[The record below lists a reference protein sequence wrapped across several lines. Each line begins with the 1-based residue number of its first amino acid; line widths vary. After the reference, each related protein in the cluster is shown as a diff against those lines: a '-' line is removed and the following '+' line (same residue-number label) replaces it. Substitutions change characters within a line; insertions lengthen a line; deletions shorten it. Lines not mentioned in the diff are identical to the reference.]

1 MQRVIVDT
9 SVPPRIPATSSRQI
23 YRHLSH
29 GFIELDF
36 CRIRVLE
43 LKSSSPEYFLKFL
56 EFHDC
61 LNDLFLDAL
70 QYYQDRIPR
79 SWSSYVVVSSTIT
92 RDAYKTLHVGTLQM
106 DYHRTSWFRGSYPL
120 SSGYG
125 LGNITG
131 TSPSERKTFVMLTTG

>member
-9 SVPPRIPATSSRQI
+9 SVPPRIPGASSRQI

-29 GFIELDF
+29 GLIELDF
-36 CRIRVLE
+36 YRIRVLE

-70 QYYQDRIPR
+70 HCYQDRIPR

-106 DYHRTSWFRGSYPL
+106 DYHRTSWLRGSYPL

-125 LGNITG
+125 LGNIAG